1 MAAAPKILNTLK
13 PLEASDITTK
23 KRLAASRFF
32 NVDGADL
39 GTVREDSV
47 LGTTKGKKILSHQ
60 KQTGRPKDSSD
71 FTAYRGAVGIN
82 NDAAYRRGELIAN
95 SSDPR
100 SISAC
105 IVIPTT
111 AATKDASTITRERLL
126 CHDLRPPVHTTGQ
139 VAGPV
144 FVDDTIRIPAVLSE
158 SGVRCCDNIT
168 TANHEVKALVP
179 YVRTTRGPTK
189 FTTIGEEYSTQSPYK
204 VGALIARPKYIEKHH
219 GNDLNVN
226 PQRPFVRYQP
236 AQGLP
241 VRRID
246 APRFGQV
253 KPLNGY

>member
-47 LGTTKGKKILSHQ
+47 LGTTKSKQILSHQ

-71 FTAYRGAVGIN
+71 FTAYRGSQGIN

-111 AATKDASTITRERLL
+111 APTKDASTITRERLL

-144 FVDDTIRIPAVLSE
+144 FVDNTVRIPQVNPT
-158 SGVRCCDNIT
+158 CCPLV
-168 TANHEVKALVP
+168 ANHDVKAHVP

-189 FTTIGEEYSTQSPYK
+189 FTTIGEEYSTESPYK

-219 GNDLNVN
+219 GNDLKVN
-226 PQRPFVRYQP
+226 PRRPFVTYQP

>member
-32 NVDGADL
+32 NVNGADL
-39 GTVREDSV
+39 GTMREDSV
-47 LGTTKGKKILSHQ
+47 LETSKGKASLSHQ

-105 IVIPTT
+105 ITIPTT
-111 AATKDASTITRERLL
+111 APTKDASTITRERLL
-126 CHDLRPPVHTTGQ
+126 CHDLKPPVHTTGQ

-144 FVDDTIRIPAVLSE
+144 FVDNTVRIPQVNP
-158 SGVRCCDNIT
+158 RCCPLL
-168 TANHEVKALVP
+168 ANHDVKAIVP
-179 YVRTTRGPTK
+179 FQRTTQGPTK
-189 FTTIGEEYSTQSPYK
+189 FTTINEEYSAEPPYK

-226 PQRPFVRYQP
+226 PKRPFVRYQP

>member
-32 NVDGADL
+32 NVDGADR
-39 GTVREDSV
+39 GTTREDSV
-47 LGTTKGKKILSHQ
+47 LETSKGKKILSNQ

-71 FTAYRGAVGIN
+71 FTAYRGSQGIQD
-82 NDAAYRRGELIAN
+82 DAPHARGQIILN
-95 SSDPR
+95 SSDPA
-100 SISAC
+100 SHNAC

-111 AATKDASTITRERLL
+111 APTKDSSTITRERLL
-126 CHDLRPPVHTTGQ
+126 CHTLKPPVHTSGQ

-144 FVDDTIRIPAVLSE
+144 FVDNTIRIPQVNST
-158 SGVRCCDNIT
+158 CCPLV
-168 TANHEVKALVP
+168 ANHAVKAIVP
-179 YVRTTRGPTK
+179 FQRTTHGPTK
-189 FTTIGEEYSTQSPYK
+189 FTTIGEEYSSEPPRKT
-204 VGALIARPKYIEKHH
+204 GLLIARPKYIEKHH

-226 PQRPFVRYQP
+226 PQRPFVKYQP

-241 VRRID
+241 VGRINV
-246 APRFGQV
+246 PRFGQV